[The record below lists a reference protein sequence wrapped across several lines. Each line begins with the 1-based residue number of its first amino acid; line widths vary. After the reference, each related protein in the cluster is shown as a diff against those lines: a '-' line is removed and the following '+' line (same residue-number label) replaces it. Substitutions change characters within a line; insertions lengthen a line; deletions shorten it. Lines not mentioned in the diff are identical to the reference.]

1 MARVLISGASVA
13 GPVLAYWLRRFGFE
27 PTVVERT
34 PALRHG
40 LGGHAVDLFGSG
52 VEVVRRMGL
61 WAQIHEART
70 RTTIMTL
77 ERRGGRPVDVNV
89 DRLSAGISDQH
100 VEILRGELTKILY
113 DATRADVE
121 YLFGD
126 SIATVHDDGS
136 GVDVTFDHAAP
147 RRFDLVIGADGLH
160 STVRRLVFGPEE
172 GLRRPL
178 GGYLAVYS
186 LPDLFDLGN
195 RMLVHIDVNRIVS
208 TYGVH
213 QTGEA
218 RAAFLFRKPE
228 ELRFDHR
235 DQEQQRQIVEAE
247 FRDCGW
253 RVPQLLEHLATA
265 DDFYFDAINQ
275 ITLDSWCRGRVGLV
289 GDAGFS
295 PGPAIGGGTSLAA
308 VTAYVLAGELASARN
323 DLPAGLRSYEQRI
336 SRYVDLSRAAAVKTM
351 RSVIPGSRTA
361 VRLVPWATATL
372 VKLPASIQKLAWSQ
386 NGLGKA
392 LGALQLPDYS
402 PHLTSR

>member
-40 LGGHAVDLFGSG
+40 LGGHAVDLFGSA
-52 VEVVRRMGL
+52 VDVVRRMEL
-61 WAQIHEART
+61 WEPVHEART
-70 RTTIMTL
+70 RTTVMTL
-77 ERRGGRPVDVNV
+77 ERRGARPVDVNV
-89 DRLSAGISDQH
+89 ERLSAGISDQH

-126 SIATVHDDGS
+126 SIAGLHDDGS
-136 GVDVTFDHAAP
+136 GLDVTFEQSAP

-195 RMLVHIDVNRIVS
+195 RMLVHVDVDRIVS

-213 QTGEA
+213 QTGQA

-228 ELRFDHR
+228 LRFDYR
-235 DQEQQRQIVEAE
+235 DLEQQRRIVEDE
-247 FRDCGW
+247 FREYGW

-275 ITLDSWCRGRVGLV
+275 ITLDSWQRGRVALV

-308 VTAYVLAGELASARN
+308 VTAYVLAGELAAARD
-323 DLPAGLRSYEQRI
+323 DLPAGLRNYEQKI

-351 RSVIPGSRTA
+351 RSVIPTSRTA
-361 VRLVPWATATL
+361 ARLIPWATATL
-372 VKLPASIQKLAWSQ
+372 VKLPAPIQKLAWSQ

-392 LGALQLPDYS
+392 LSSLELPNYEQT
-402 PHLTSR
+402 TSTR

>member
-1 MARVLISGASVA
+1 VLISGASVA

-61 WAQIHEART
+61 WTPVHEART
-70 RTTIMTL
+70 RTRSMTL
-77 ERRGGRPVDVNV
+77 ERHGGRPIEVNV
-89 DRLSAGISDQH
+89 DRLSAGIADEH
-100 VEILRGELTKILY
+100 VEILRGELAKILY

-186 LPDLFDLGN
+186 LPDLFDLDN
-195 RMLVHIDVNRIVS
+195 RMLVHLDVDRLVS

-213 QTGEA
+213 QTGQA
-218 RAAFLFRKPE
+218 RAAFLFRKRE

-235 DQEQQRQIVEAE
+235 DQEQQRRILEAE
-247 FRDCGW
+247 FRDYGW
-253 RVPQLLEHLATA
+253 QVPRLLEYLDQA
-265 DDFYFDAINQ
+265 DDFYFDSITQ
-275 ITLDSWCRGRVGLV
+275 ITLDSWQRGRVGLV

-295 PGPAIGGGTSLAA
+295 PGPAVGGGTSLAA
-308 VTAYVLAGELASARN
+308 VTAYVLAGELASARD
-323 DLPAGLRSYEQRI
+323 DLPAGLRTYEQRI

-351 RSVIPGSRTA
+351 RSVIPASRTA
-361 VRLVPWATATL
+361 VRLTPWATAAL
-372 VKLPASIQKLAWSQ
+372 VKLPTSLQKLAWSR

-392 LGALQLPDYS
+392 LGALELPDYTT
-402 PHLTSR
+402 LTASR